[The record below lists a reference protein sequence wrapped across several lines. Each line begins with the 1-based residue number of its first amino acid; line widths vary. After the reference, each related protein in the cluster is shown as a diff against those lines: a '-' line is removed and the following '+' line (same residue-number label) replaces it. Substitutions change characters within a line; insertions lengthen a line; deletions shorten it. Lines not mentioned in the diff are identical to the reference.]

1 MTALTLEQANTIV
14 AGALA
19 AQQAAN
25 AKPIAVAVLNPDGH
39 VISLQ
44 RQDGASMFRNEIAL
58 GKAWGTVAMG
68 AGGRTLKAKA
78 ANNPGFYTA
87 LAAASAGKLVPQTG
101 GVLVRDEDGGILG
114 AVGISGDTGEN
125 DEAFAVAGIEA
136 AGLAPD
142 TGG

>member
-1 MTALTLEQANTIV
+1 MTALTLERANTII
-14 AGALA
+14 AAALA

-87 LAAASAGKLVPQTG
+87 LAAASDGKLLPQTG
-101 GVLVRDEDGGILG
+101 GVLVRDQDGGIVG

-136 AGLAPD
+136 AGFTAD